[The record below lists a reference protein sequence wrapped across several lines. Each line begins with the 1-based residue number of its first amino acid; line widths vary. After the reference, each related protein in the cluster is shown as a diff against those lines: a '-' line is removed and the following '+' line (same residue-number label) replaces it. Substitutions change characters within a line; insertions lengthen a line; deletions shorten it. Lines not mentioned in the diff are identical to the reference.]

1 MANKDIHSLIEGY
14 FDATLSIKEE
24 ALLKQLLAETQEDTE
39 DIREAKATMGL
50 FATKRKISNK
60 TLTVETP
67 KKKWRKLKYAAAIVF
82 GVLLDLFL
90 DIDDSSK
97 KI

>member
-1 MANKDIHSLIEGY
+1 MANKDIHNLIERY
-14 FDATLSIKEE
+14 FDATLCLNDE
-24 ALLKQLLAETQEDTE
+24 ALLRQMLAETKEDTE

-67 KKKWRKLKYAAAIVF
+67 KKKWRKLKYAAAIVV

>member
-1 MANKDIHSLIEGY
+1 MANKDIHNLIERY
-14 FDATLSIKEE
+14 FDATLCIKEE

-60 TLTVETP
+60 VLADKTP
-67 KKKWRKLKYAAAIVF
+67 KKKWNKLKYAAAIVF

>member
-24 ALLKQLLAETQEDTE
+24 VLLKQLLAETQEDTE

-60 TLTVETP
+60 VLADKTP
-67 KKKWRKLKYAAAIVF
+67 KKKWNKLKYAAAIVF

>member
-24 ALLKQLLAETQEDTE
+24 TLLKQLLAETQEDTE

-60 TLTVETP
+60 VLADKTP
-67 KKKWRKLKYAAAIVF
+67 KKKWNKLKYAAAIVF

>member
-1 MANKDIHSLIEGY
+1 
-14 FDATLSIKEE
+14 
-24 ALLKQLLAETQEDTE
+24 
-39 DIREAKATMGL
+39 MGL

-60 TLTVETP
+60 TLIVETP
-67 KKKWRKLKYAAAIVF
+67 KKKWRKLKYAAAIVL

>member
-24 ALLKQLLAETQEDTE
+24 SLLKQLLAETQEDTE

-60 TLTVETP
+60 TLIVETP
-67 KKKWRKLKYAAAIVF
+67 KKKWRKLKYAAAIVV

>member
-1 MANKDIHSLIEGY
+1 MANKDIHNLIERY
-14 FDATLSIKEE
+14 FDATLCLNEE
-24 ALLKQLLAETQEDTE
+24 ALLRQMLAETKEDTE
-39 DIREAKATMGL
+39 DIREAKA
-50 FATKRKISNK
+50 SNK
-60 TLTVETP
+60 TLIVETP
-67 KKKWRKLKYAAAIVF
+67 KKKWRKLKYAAAIVV

>member
-1 MANKDIHSLIEGY
+1 MANKDIHNLIERY
-14 FDATLSIKEE
+14 FDATLCLNEE
-24 ALLKQLLAETQEDTE
+24 ALLQMLAETKEDTE

-60 TLTVETP
+60 TLIVETP
-67 KKKWRKLKYAAAIVF
+67 KKKWRKLKYAAAIVV